1 MQDWRLFYFIY
12 LFFASRCWRKRPIQ
26 KQTLQSRRWLNPK
39 GWKVCFLQTSSDA
52 FLKIFFLLLLFV
64 YVGFYALRCLGWF
77 SFCLGELALRV
88 ADKGF
93 RLCLQGVAGEGL
105 ILLVGSG
112 FQVALLPGSFVGQ
125 WLSVIWKGSIQRCCV
140 CSTHFYK
147 PKKPSLMTLHL
158 QSLLHDR

>member
-1 MQDWRLFYFIY
+1 MQDWRFFYFIY

-93 RLCLQGVAGEGL
+93 RLCLQGVAGEGRAHFAGW
-105 ILLVGSG
+105 IRIPSG
-112 FQVALLPGSFVGQ
+112 FATRQFCGTVAERDLEGIHPEVLCVQHTLL
-125 WLSVIWKGSIQRCCV
+125 
-140 CSTHFYK
+140 
-147 PKKPSLMTLHL
+147 
-158 QSLLHDR
+158 